1 MTVPFTPYQKILVP
15 LDGSD
20 AAEFAIP
27 YAADLA
33 RKYDAEL
40 ILLTIA
46 YFAASEPAGQESF
59 FQSGIR
65 REHVIGRRDRLR
77 AEGIRAEDRVIE
89 QNNPPNTIFNFVA
102 SEQISAVVMS
112 IQGRTGMVR
121 WLFGNNLER
130 ALNSLPVPLLLVRP
144 SYEKIV
150 VPLDGSRW
158 SESAIPQA
166 AEVARA
172 HNAELILLH
181 VYQSPSSSYTDQLAL
196 AGQQYMADRQYEQM
210 REQLVSLRNGL
221 RRQGLRAREQI
232 IRSHN
237 PAQAIC
243 EFVEAEEGV
252 SMVVMSTHG
261 RTGLARWLVGSVAQ
275 NVMKNVRCPVKLVTP
290 DAN

>member
-1 MTVPFTPYQKILVP
+1 MTVPIPPYQKILVP

-33 RKYDAEL
+33 RKYEAEL

-46 YFAASEPAGQESF
+46 YFAPLPNDAQESF
-59 FQSGIR
+59 VQSGIR
-65 REHVIGRRDRLR
+65 REHRIAEQLR
-77 AEGIRAEDRVIE
+77 AEGIRAQEQTIE
-89 QNNPPNTIFNFVA
+89 QNNPPDTIFKFIT
-102 SEQISAVVMS
+102 SQEISAIVMS
-112 IQGRTGMVR
+112 TQGRSGMVR
-121 WLFGNNLER
+121 WLFGNNLDQV
-130 ALNSLPVPLLLVRP
+130 LNSLPVPLLLVRP
-144 SYEKIV
+144 AYEKIV

-166 AEVARA
+166 AEIARA

-181 VYQSPSSSYTDQLAL
+181 VYQSPASGYTDQLAL

-210 REQLVSLRNGL
+210 REQLVALRNGL
-221 RRQGLRAREQI
+221 RRQGLRVREQI

-237 PAQAIC
+237 PAQSIC

-275 NVMKNVRCPVKLVTP
+275 NVIKNVRCPVKLVHP
-290 DAN
+290 DAS

>member
-1 MTVPFTPYQKILVP
+1 MTVPISPYQKILVP

-27 YAADLA
+27 YATDLA

-46 YFAASEPAGQESF
+46 YFAPQPAEGPESF
-59 FQSGIR
+59 IQSGLR
-65 REHVIGRRDRLR
+65 REHRIAEQLR
-77 AEGIRAEDRVIE
+77 TEGIRAQELTIE

-102 SEQISAVVMS
+102 SQQISVIVMS
-112 IQGRTGMVR
+112 TQGRSGMVR
-121 WLFGNNLER
+121 WLFGHNLEHV
-130 ALNSLPVPLLLVRP
+130 LSTLPVPLLLVRP
-144 SYEKIV
+144 AYEKIV

-158 SESAIPQA
+158 SESAIRQA
-166 AEVARA
+166 ADIARA

-181 VYQSPSSSYTDQLAL
+181 VYQSPASSYTDQLAL
-196 AGQQYMADRQYEQM
+196 AGQQYMVDRQYEQM

-221 RRQGLRAREQI
+221 RREGLRAREQI

-275 NVMKNVRCPVKLVTP
+275 NVIKNVRCPVKLVHP
-290 DAN
+290 DAG